1 MICPSCNFK
10 RTNVH
15 TNPSWECPN
24 CKIAYN
30 KHKHKPKTKYNFKKS
45 VNSDEAPNFTVIDLF
60 LFPLGV
66 FIFSLGYKNIN
77 TGYFDQGDMLCLI
90 IGFLL
95 VLPTLIK
102 LLSTKSS
109 SGGDGC
115 GGDYGGGDGG
125 CGGGGE

>member
-1 MICPSCNFK
+1 MVCPSCNFK
-10 RTNVH
+10 RTSVH

-24 CKIAYN
+24 CKKAYN
-30 KHKHKPKTKYNFKKS
+30 KHKSKTKFNFKKS
-45 VNSDEAPNFTVIDLF
+45 VNSDEASSFTVMDLL

-77 TGYFDQGDMLCLI
+77 TGYFDQGDMFCLF

-102 LLSTKSS
+102 LLSIKSS
-109 SGGDGC
+109 SGGD
-115 GGDYGGGDGG
+115 GGGDGG